1 MQIERIFI
9 AHLKPDIVLN
19 VKQSIMRTKTIVV
32 IGITV
37 ILTIVLMQNTDQVD
51 FAFLWVNFR
60 ISKLVMMTIV
70 SVFAFILG
78 VLVGRP
84 KRRFGNENLD
94 NRFGKGSSDTLS
106 EEDRDYIN

>member
-1 MQIERIFI
+1 
-9 AHLKPDIVLN
+9 
-19 VKQSIMRTKTIVV
+19 MRTKTIVV

-51 FAFLWVNFR
+51 FAFLWANFR
-60 ISKLVMMTIV
+60 ISKLVMMISV
-70 SVFAFILG
+70 SVISFILG

-84 KRRFGNENLD
+84 KSIKRFDDENLD